1 MNFVTFFIT
10 IEEALIGVYKSDV
23 SSNPSEKCC
32 EICCAC
38 SIADYNFS
46 GSFSFRCVKIFF
58 FFNLFIFNQ
67 YDMRAPNDLEF
78 IEQCVNLKE
87 LLDGLSG

>member
-10 IEEALIGVYKSDV
+10 IEVALIGVYKSDV

-38 SIADYNFS
+38 SIADYDFA
-46 GSFSFRCVKIFF
+46 GSFSFQCVKIF
-58 FFNLFIFNQ
+58 IF
-67 YDMRAPNDLEF
+67 YFLIFLISM
-78 IEQCVNLKE
+78 ICVHLMI
-87 LLDGLSG
+87 

>member
-10 IEEALIGVYKSDV
+10 IEVALIGVYKSDV

-38 SIADYNFS
+38 SIADYDFA
-46 GSFSFRCVKIFF
+46 GSFSFQCVKIFIF
-58 FFNLFIFNQ
+58 FNQ

>member
-1 MNFVTFFIT
+1 MYIKVTLVVIQVKNAVKFVVLV
-10 IEEALIGVYKSDV
+10 ALLIMILLVALV
-23 SSNPSEKCC
+23 SSVLR
-32 EICCAC
+32 
-38 SIADYNFS
+38 FL
-46 GSFSFRCVKIFF
+46 
-58 FFNLFIFNQ
+58 LFIFYFYNQ

>member
-1 MNFVTFFIT
+1 MYIKVTLVVIQVKNAVKFVVLVALLIMILLVALVSSVLRFLFFI
-10 IEEALIGVYKSDV
+10 
-23 SSNPSEKCC
+23 
-32 EICCAC
+32 
-38 SIADYNFS
+38 F
-46 GSFSFRCVKIFF
+46 
-58 FFNLFIFNQ
+58 FNQ